1 LGLANHQQPQRKI
14 DDRDGTFL
22 DYDLCLVGEIGANLL
37 GAVISILHEEEK
49 KQREAQPDKRHRTR
63 SVKQQRNFERR
74 ADCLLANAMRAHL
87 YRETNRVAYGRGTS
101 GNPGMEPWM
110 SGPSM
115 ATTATLMA
123 NAGLFGE
130 KRGIWKGLT
139 ANGEGHSST
148 YWPAQRLLDLMAQHG
163 AGAAAFG
170 KTSPSSQYGLVRL
183 RGEDGSDK
191 DLKYEP
197 TERERQWANDLD
209 FYNQF
214 SECFEIEIALKNQR
228 EEKQLI
234 DWCNR
239 KRDETSRQPHVTEL
253 ETFNRYLE
261 RIFNGTFDHGGR
273 LYGTWIQYVP
283 GWLRERITIDGEET
297 VEFDFSCMSLRMLH
311 HLNGS
316 DYREDGYDL
325 PELSAYAERKF
336 GDPKFFR
343 EEVKSIVQAMLNND
357 DETIRPEMTRLSKSL
372 SPRFTRARVKQMI
385 LEKHEAIKDAFVSNA
400 GKVIQRMDSDIALDV
415 IVNLMDQDILA
426 LPIHDSFIVQAAHRQ
441 ALHDQMIASYRKWF
455 SFDPII
461 K

>member
-1 LGLANHQQPQRKI
+1 
-14 DDRDGTFL
+14 
-22 DYDLCLVGEIGANLL
+22 
-37 GAVISILHEEEK
+37 
-49 KQREAQPDKRHRTR
+49 
-63 SVKQQRNFERR
+63 
-74 ADCLLANAMRAHL
+74 
-87 YRETNRVAYGRGTS
+87 
-101 GNPGMEPWM
+101 
-110 SGPSM
+110 
-115 ATTATLMA
+115 MA
-123 NAGLFGE
+123 NANVGLFGE

-148 YWPAQRLLDLMAQHG
+148 FWPARRLLELMAQHG

-170 KTSPSSQYGLVRL
+170 KTFPSSQYGLVRL

-228 EEKQLI
+228 EERQLI

-239 KRDETSRQPHVTEL
+239 KRDETSRQPHVTQL
-253 ETFNRYLE
+253 ETFNRYLG
-261 RIFNGTFDHGGR
+261 RIFNDGTFDHGGR
-273 LYGTWIQYVP
+273 LYGGWWQYVP
-283 GWLRERITIDGEET
+283 GWLRKLNRITIDGEET
-297 VEFDFSCMSLRMLH
+297 VELDFSCMSLRMLH

-316 DYREDGYDL
+316 NYREDGYDL
-325 PELSAYAERKF
+325 HELSAYAERKF

-343 EEVKSIVQAMLNND
+343 EEVKSIVQAMLNS
-357 DETIRPEMTRLSKSL
+357 DEETNQPEMTRLPRSL
-372 SPRFTRARVKQMI
+372 PPRFTRAQIKQMI
-385 LEKHEAIKDAFVSNA
+385 LEKHDAIKEAFGSNV
-400 GKVIQRMDSDIALDV
+400 GKRIHRMDSDIALDI